1 MKLEDVEQQ
10 QYDDVQPD
18 ERASLPLGQSLSCGV
33 GTFLLAGAV
42 DMVAH
47 FGLTGLVVGGIAAYA
62 ASQHGPEL
70 LEHLKGAWPAAR
82 PAPPPAKVPRTL
94 ASHGKSQRSLLDRT
108 LGWFPD
114 EEPDED
120 TVLVDATPA
129 EQEPAETW
137 ERWPP
142 AARPAR
148 ERLIDL
154 SPDVQIDK
162 RDLSGKAL
170 LVCGMRRHGKTT
182 LGARIAEQLG
192 KHNLPLVIPDLEG
205 DYLSLAEVLPR
216 AVIAGHSHAARQ
228 YPASQF
234 IALDSVQAAYQLG
247 YDTLEYGY
255 QVMLDLSSYTD
266 LDAAI
271 AIQINVIRGLF
282 HWTSRHPEKRVP
294 CHVFLDEAQR
304 YLPQTLSDSV
314 IQNRTVLGGLLKC
327 YMDIIGIGGKRGIV
341 PVILTQR
348 FAQVNNK
355 IMAQSEVFFLLR
367 QTHDTDLDRCMEY
380 VNHDVA
386 TRKQIACFQPGQGVY
401 IAFDGSQVVT
411 QFHQRESSGE
421 RSATPQ
427 AEAASRYAHMPMYRP
442 AVREMAREAVPSADQ
457 SNERVMVPPPQAEP
471 HGEVK
476 PTAVEAVPFARPETD
491 LIEVSG
497 VRLTRKQKLAY
508 DLHLAG
514 NTTITALATA
524 MSQNGA
530 YGTVDN
536 NVAYRLRN
544 ELAAC
549 GLIRL
554 PHRNKG

>member
-1 MKLEDVEQQ
+1 MNDYDPGQDPPAEQEPA
-10 QYDDVQPD
+10 V
-18 ERASLPLGQSLSCGV
+18 PLTEQLGFGV
-33 GTFLLAGAV
+33 GTFLVAGGI

-82 PAPPPAKVPRTL
+82 PSSSYAQAKAPRTL

-108 LGWFPD
+108 LGWFPAD
-114 EEPDED
+114 EETTGED
-120 TVLVDATPA
+120 AETVLVDEA
-129 EQEPAETW
+129 PAETW
-137 ERWPP
+137 ERWRP
-142 AARPAR
+142 ARPAR
-148 ERLIDL
+148 DRLIDL
-154 SPDVQIDK
+154 APNIQIDK
-162 RDLSGKAL
+162 RDLAGKAIF
-170 LVCGMRRHGKTT
+170 VCGIRRHGKTT
-182 LGARIAEQLG
+182 LGARLAEQLG
-192 KHNLPLVIPDLEG
+192 KHSLPLVIPDLEG
-205 DYLSLAEVLPR
+205 DYLSLADVLPR
-216 AVIAGHSHAARQ
+216 AVIAGHSDAARQ
-228 YPASQF
+228 YRAYEF
-234 IALDSVQAAYQLG
+234 MAVDSVQAAYQLG
-247 YDTLEYGY
+247 YDTLECGY
-255 QVMLDLSSYTD
+255 QVLLDLSSYTD

-282 HWTSRHPEKRVP
+282 HWTNRHPDQRVP

-314 IQNRTVLGGLLKC
+314 ILNKTVLGMLLKC
-327 YMDIIGIGGKRGIV
+327 YMDIIASGGKRGIA

-380 VNHDVA
+380 VNSDVA
-386 TRKQIACFQPGQGVY
+386 TRKHIARFQPGQGVY
-401 IAFDGSQVVT
+401 IAFDGTQIVT
-411 QFHQRESSGE
+411 QFTQRESSGE
-421 RSATPQ
+421 RSASPQ
-427 AEAASRYAHMPMYRP
+427 PEAASRYVNMPMARP
-442 AVREMAREAVPSADQ
+442 GRETAREVIPSADQ
-457 SNERVMVPPPQAEP
+457 SYRRVTTPPDVEP
-471 HGEVK
+471 RSEVK
-476 PTAVEAVPFARPETD
+476 ESRPTAAEAVPLARPETD
-491 LIEVSG
+491 LVEVAG

-524 MSQNGA
+524 MTQNGA